1 MTKIS
6 QEYSDFTAAK
16 SRALQSM
23 TDVSDIPMD
32 GVEGVASPNTGPIG
46 VNGDEMQ
53 AVLEVLSEESGNPMF
68 REELEELVA
77 SLRNELHMFQ
87 KMHGEA
93 CRGWSKYQ
101 RLHERDQEALRKIR
115 DVTKIALSIS
125 LTHAEKGGL
134 LKAIEQW
141 TNEQLPMSNYDD
153 VGDIPF

>member
-32 GVEGVASPNTGPIG
+32 GVEGVTSPNTGPIG

-53 AVLEVLSEESGNPMF
+53 AVMEIEH
-68 REELEELVA
+68 EELIA
-77 SLRNELHMFQ
+77 SLKNELHMFQ